1 MQQKKTIIF
10 DFDGTIADSLPVI
23 VKIIN
28 TLALQFGYKTVDVD
42 DLPKLQNKS
51 QKELLKMFE
60 ISVLKLPKFLLQG
73 KKMLYEQIEEVQ
85 VFPHL
90 NEILEKMEKKNYT
103 LGILTSNS
111 IENVEKFLQ
120 KHNLDMF
127 DFVHSEKNLF
137 GKHKALKSLLN
148 KYQLNRE
155 ESVYV
160 GDESRDIE
168 ACQKIDLDIISVSWG
183 FNSKDMLEKYNP
195 THLVDTPAELL
206 QVIENSKN

>member
-1 MQQKKTIIF
+1 MQPKKTLIF
-10 DFDGTIADSLPVI
+10 DFDGTLADSLPV
-23 VKIIN
+23 VVDIIN
-28 TLALQFGYKTVDVD
+28 TLAKQFGYKTVDEK
-42 DLPKLQNKS
+42 DLPQLQNKS

-60 ISVLKLPKFLLQG
+60 ISMLKLPKFLLQG
-73 KKMLYEQIEEVQ
+73 KKMLYEQIEDVP

-90 NEILEKMEKKNYT
+90 KEVLQQLHKTHT

-120 KHNLDMF
+120 KHELDMF

-148 KYQLNRE
+148 KYQLNKE
-155 ESVYV
+155 ESMYV

-168 ACQKIDLDIISVSWG
+168 ACHKIQLDIIAVSWG
-183 FNSKDMLEKYNP
+183 FNTKDLLEKYKP
-195 THLVDTPAELL
+195 TFLIDTPEELL
-206 QVIENSKN
+206 KVTA